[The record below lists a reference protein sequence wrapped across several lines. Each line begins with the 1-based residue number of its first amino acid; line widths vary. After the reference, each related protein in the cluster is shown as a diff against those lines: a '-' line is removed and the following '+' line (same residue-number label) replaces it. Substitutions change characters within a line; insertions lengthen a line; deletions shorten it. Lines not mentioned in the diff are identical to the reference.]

1 MGHKTIEMNN
11 TICFIGLGL
20 IGGSMALKIKK
31 GAPSVIRMGVETNEE
46 HTRFAIQEGI
56 VEEVLSLEEAVSKA
70 DLVVI
75 ALPVNL
81 ISEIL
86 PRVLDMVAGTEKT
99 VMDAGSTKKSICDSV
114 SDHPARMNFVAG
126 HPIAGTENSGP
137 AAAFDSLFD
146 TKRFIICESEKSSP
160 IALDEALRFV
170 SLLNMQVT
178 FLTPEVHDRS
188 YAYVSHLSHAISY
201 SLGVS
206 VLEMEKEIEGL
217 VELSGSGFS
226 SMVRLAKS
234 SASMWVP
241 VLMQNQIETTM
252 AIDRFIS
259 RLENVKDL
267 INQNDEDGL
276 RSFILHANEIHELLL
291 QKERNAK
298 GPDPA

>member
-1 MGHKTIEMNN
+1 MNK

-31 GAPSVIRMGVETNEE
+31 EAPSVKRIGVETNED
-46 HTRFAIQEGI
+46 HARFAIQEGI
-56 VEEVLSLEEAVSKA
+56 VDEVLSLEEAISNA

-81 ISEIL
+81 ISGIL
-86 PRVLDMVAGTEKT
+86 PTVLNLVSGTQKT
-99 VMDAGSTKKSICDSV
+99 VLDAGSTKKGICDSV
-114 SDHPARMNFVAG
+114 TDHPARTNFVAG

-146 TKRFIICESEKSSP
+146 NKRFIICESEKSSAF
-160 IALDEALRFV
+160 ALDEALRFV

-178 FLTPEVHDRS
+178 FLTPDVHDRS

-241 VLMQNQIETTM
+241 VLMQNQKETTM
-252 AIDRFIS
+252 AIDRFVS
-259 RLENVKDL
+259 RLERVKDL
-267 INQNDEDGL
+267 INQKDEAGL
-276 RSFILHANEIHELLL
+276 RAFILHANEIHELLL

-298 GPDPA
+298 GSNPA

>member
-1 MGHKTIEMNN
+1 M
-11 TICFIGLGL
+11 
-20 IGGSMALKIKK
+20 
-31 GAPSVIRMGVETNEE
+31 IRMGVETNEE
-46 HTRFAIQEGI
+46 HARFAIQEGI
-56 VEEVLSLEEAVSKA
+56 VDEALSLEEAVSKA
-70 DLVVI
+70 NLVVI

-81 ISEIL
+81 ISGIL
-86 PRVLDMVAGTEKT
+86 PRVLDMVAGTNKT
-99 VMDAGSTKKSICDSV
+99 VMDAGSTKKSICDCV
-114 SDHPARMNFVAG
+114 SDHPARKNFVAG

-146 TKRFIICESEKSSP
+146 TKRFIICESEKSSAS
-160 IALDEALRFV
+160 ALDAALHFV
-170 SLLNMQVT
+170 SMLNMQVT

-217 VELSGSGFS
+217 MELSGSGFS

-241 VLMQNQIETTM
+241 VLMQNQKETTM

-259 RLENVKDL
+259 RLENVKVL

>member
-1 MGHKTIEMNN
+1 MNN

-31 GAPSVIRMGVETNEE
+31 EAPSVKRMGVEINEE
-46 HTRFAIQEGI
+46 HAQFALQQGI
-56 VEEVLSLEEAVSKA
+56 VDEVLSLDAAVSKA

-75 ALPVNL
+75 ALPVDL
-81 ISEIL
+81 ISGIL
-86 PRVLDMVAGTEKT
+86 PTVLAMVSGTEKT
-99 VMDAGSTKKSICDSV
+99 VLDAGSTKKGICDSV
-114 SDHPARMNFVAG
+114 SSHPARMNFVAG

-137 AAAFDSLFD
+137 AAAFESLFN
-146 TKRFIICESEKSSP
+146 TKRFIICESEKSSAK
-160 IALDEALRFV
+160 ALDNVLHFV

-178 FLTPEVHDRS
+178 FLTPDVHDRS

-241 VLMQNQIETTM
+241 VLMQNQKETTM

-267 INQNDEDGL
+267 INRNDEDGL
-276 RSFILHANEIHELLL
+276 RSFILQANDIHELLM

-298 GPDPA
+298 GSNPS

>member
-1 MGHKTIEMNN
+1 MNK

-31 GAPSVIRMGVETNEE
+31 EAPSVRRIGVETNED
-46 HTRFAIQEGI
+46 HARFAIQEGI
-56 VEEVLSLEEAVSKA
+56 VDEVLSLEEAISNA

-81 ISEIL
+81 ISGIL
-86 PRVLDMVAGTEKT
+86 PTVLNLVSGTQKT
-99 VMDAGSTKKSICDSV
+99 VLDAGSTKKGICDSV
-114 SDHPARMNFVAG
+114 TDHPARTNFVAG

-146 TKRFIICESEKSSP
+146 NKRFIICESEKSSAF
-160 IALDEALRFV
+160 ALDEALRFV

-178 FLTPEVHDRS
+178 FLTPDVHDRS

-241 VLMQNQIETTM
+241 VLMQNQKETTM
-252 AIDRFIS
+252 AIDRFVS
-259 RLENVKDL
+259 RLERVKDL
-267 INQNDEDGL
+267 IKQKDEAGL
-276 RSFILHANEIHELLL
+276 RAFILHANEIHELLL

-298 GPDPA
+298 GSNPA

>member
-1 MGHKTIEMNN
+1 MNK

-31 GAPSVIRMGVETNEE
+31 EAPSVRRIGVETNED
-46 HTRFAIQEGI
+46 HARFAIQEGI
-56 VEEVLSLEEAVSKA
+56 VDEVLSLEEAISNA

-81 ISEIL
+81 ISGIL
-86 PRVLDMVAGTEKT
+86 PTVLNLVSGTQKT
-99 VMDAGSTKKSICDSV
+99 VLDAGSTKKGICDSV
-114 SDHPARMNFVAG
+114 TDHPARTNFVAG

-146 TKRFIICESEKSSP
+146 NKRFIICESEKSSAF
-160 IALDEALRFV
+160 ALDEALRFV

-178 FLTPEVHDRS
+178 FLTPDVHDRS

-241 VLMQNQIETTM
+241 VLMQNQKETTM
-252 AIDRFIS
+252 AIDRFVS
-259 RLENVKDL
+259 RLERVKDL
-267 INQNDEDGL
+267 INQKDEAGL
-276 RSFILHANEIHELLL
+276 RAFILHANEIHELLL

-298 GPDPA
+298 GSNPA

>member
-1 MGHKTIEMNN
+1 MNN
-11 TICFIGLGL
+11 TICFIGPGL

-31 GAPSVIRMGVETNEE
+31 EAPTVKRIGVETNEE
-46 HTRFAIQEGI
+46 HARIALQNGI

-81 ISEIL
+81 ISGIL
-86 PRVLDMVAGTEKT
+86 PSVLDMVEGTEKT
-99 VMDAGSTKKSICDSV
+99 VLDAGSTKKGICDSV
-114 SDHPARMNFVAG
+114 TDHPARMNFVAG

-146 TKRFIICESEKSSP
+146 NKRFIICESEKSS
-160 IALDEALRFV
+160 AFAKNKALRFV

-178 FLTPEVHDRS
+178 FLTPDVHDRS

-241 VLMQNQIETTM
+241 VLMQNQKETTM

-267 INQNDEDGL
+267 INRKDEAGL
-276 RSFILHANEIHELLL
+276 RAFILHANEIHELLL
-291 QKERNAK
+291 QKERNAR
-298 GPDPA
+298 GQNPA

>member
-1 MGHKTIEMNN
+1 
-11 TICFIGLGL
+11 
-20 IGGSMALKIKK
+20 
-31 GAPSVIRMGVETNEE
+31 VETNED
-46 HTRFAIQEGI
+46 HARFAIQEGI
-56 VEEVLSLEEAVSKA
+56 VDEVLSLEEAISNA

-81 ISEIL
+81 ISGIL
-86 PRVLDMVAGTEKT
+86 PTVLNLVSGTQKT
-99 VMDAGSTKKSICDSV
+99 VLDAGSTKKGICDSV
-114 SDHPARMNFVAG
+114 TDHPARTNFVAG

-146 TKRFIICESEKSSP
+146 NKRFIICESEKSSAF
-160 IALDEALRFV
+160 ALDEALRFV

-178 FLTPEVHDRS
+178 FLTPDVHDRS

-241 VLMQNQIETTM
+241 VLMQNQKETTM
-252 AIDRFIS
+252 AIDRFVS
-259 RLENVKDL
+259 RLERVKDL
-267 INQNDEDGL
+267 IKQKDEAGL
-276 RSFILHANEIHELLL
+276 RAFILHANEIHELLL

-298 GPDPA
+298 GSNPA

>member
-1 MGHKTIEMNN
+1 MNN

-20 IGGSMALKIKK
+20 IGGSMALKLKK
-31 GAPSVIRMGVETNEE
+31 EAPSVQRIGVETNEE
-46 HTRFAIQEGI
+46 HARIALQNGI
-56 VEEVLSLEEAVSKA
+56 VQEILPLEEAVSKA
-70 DLVVI
+70 DLVII

-81 ISEIL
+81 ISELL
-86 PRVLDMVAGTEKT
+86 PSVLDLTIGTQKT
-99 VMDAGSTKKSICDSV
+99 VLDAGSTKKGICDSV
-114 SDHPARMNFVAG
+114 ADHPARTNFVAG

-137 AAAFDSLFD
+137 SAAFDSLFD
-146 TKRFIICESEKSSP
+146 NKRFIICESEKSS
-160 IALDEALRFV
+160 ATSLEEAIRVV
-170 SLLNMQVT
+170 SLLNMQIT
-178 FLTPEVHDRS
+178 FLTPDVHDRS

-241 VLMQNQIETTM
+241 VLMQNQKETTM
-252 AIDRFIS
+252 AIDRFVS
-259 RLENVKDL
+259 RLEKVKNL
-267 INQNDEDGL
+267 INQKDEAGL
-276 RSFILHANEIHELLL
+276 RAFILHANEIHELLL

-298 GPDPA
+298 GPNPS